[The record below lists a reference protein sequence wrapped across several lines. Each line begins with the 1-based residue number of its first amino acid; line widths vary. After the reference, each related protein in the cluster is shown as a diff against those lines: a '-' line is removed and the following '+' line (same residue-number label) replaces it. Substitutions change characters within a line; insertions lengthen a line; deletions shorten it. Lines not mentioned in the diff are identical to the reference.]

1 MYEFYGIQAIED
13 IESHFQSFTITKN
26 SAMSTST
33 IKFAEVQGAEG
44 KCVYM

>member
-13 IESHFQSFTITKN
+13 IEGHFQSFTIIKN

-33 IKFAEVQGAEG
+33 VKFVEVQSAEG
-44 KCVYM
+44 QCVYI